1 MNAHSDI
8 ALEAQSDSADA
19 PFDPDGER
27 TERHMRD
34 LARLTEI
41 GMEMAEITA
50 VQARAQ
56 RDLMAGINNPAA
68 LTPVGQGDFA
78 SAFAKLSRGVRQNI
92 MLEDRL
98 AQALRQRQAGLAE
111 RHKADRR
118 ARLEAEQARQAR
130 AAEDRINDRQD
141 AIVDAVRDVIRAER
155 PERLEQERLL
165 NSLDR
170 LWGWDPA
177 ADNYAR
183 PEIYIQTGGD
193 DALVSEQIAA
203 HCRAL
208 GLKPDWGLW
217 KDQDWA
223 VEEAE
228 NGAKRSP
235 YVAGA
240 GPP

>member
-92 MLEDRL
+92 MLEDKL
-98 AQALRQRQAGLAE
+98 AQALRLV
-111 RHKADRR
+111 
-118 ARLEAEQARQAR
+118 L
-130 AAEDRINDRQD
+130 EDRFT
-141 AIVDAVRDVIRAER
+141 VGR
-155 PERLEQERLL
+155 P
-165 NSLDR
+165 
-170 LWGWDPA
+170 
-177 ADNYAR
+177 
-183 PEIYIQTGGD
+183 
-193 DALVSEQIAA
+193 
-203 HCRAL
+203 
-208 GLKPDWGLW
+208 
-217 KDQDWA
+217 
-223 VEEAE
+223 
-228 NGAKRSP
+228 
-235 YVAGA
+235 AGVTE
-240 GPP
+240 